1 MELAAIVT
9 VIVIV
14 TAVLVY
20 ALGAWIDRST
30 EA

>member
-1 MELAAIVT
+1 MELATIVTGVVVVT
-9 VIVIV
+9 VI
-14 TAVLVY
+14 LVY